1 MAMNSREKDTMV
13 KALAVEAIADALNVA
28 DSTRIDDF
36 VYVVPV
42 SVEGEDRFAKITV
55 TSCLAKDTK
64 TNKAFNL
71 EDAIQKY
78 ADKVKN
84 REAAAAEAAAKKA
97 AKAKKTE

>member
-13 KALAVEAIADALNVA
+13 KTLAVEAIADALDVA
-28 DSTRIDDF
+28 DSTKIDDF

-84 REAAAAEAAAKKA
+84 REAAAEAAAKKA
-97 AKAKKTE
+97 AKAKKAE